1 MDTIL
6 KGTGKEVVIG
16 AGRPTVILG
25 ERINP
30 TGKKRLAAALG
41 EGDLGVV
48 RTEALAQ
55 IEAGADIL
63 DVNVGAAGVD
73 EVDLLPKAVKLV
85 LETVDVPVTIDTPDG
100 EALAAALA
108 VHKELVPDG
117 KPLVNSVNGEEASL
131 ARVLPLVAEYGTAV
145 IGLCMDDDGIPETPE
160 RRLEV
165 AKKIVERAARH
176 GIPREDILIDCLAL
190 TVGADSKSGLVTLEA
205 IRMVREELGVNMA
218 LGASNISF
226 GLPDREILNGAFLA
240 MAIDR
245 GLNCPIV
252 DAAKVRAYIL
262 AADLAL
268 GRDEYAMQYLKA
280 YRQRQKAK

>member
-1 MDTIL
+1 MDTVL

-30 TGKKRLAAALG
+30 TGKKRLAAALLA
-41 EGDLGVV
+41 GDLEVV
-48 RTEALAQ
+48 RQEALAQ

-85 LETVDVPVTIDTPDG
+85 LETVGAPVAIDTADG
-100 EALAAALA
+100 EALAVALQA
-108 VHKELVPDG
+108 HKEANPGG

-131 ARVLPLVAEYGTAV
+131 ARVLPLVAEYGAAV

-160 RRLEV
+160 KRLAV
-165 AKKIVERAARH
+165 ARKIVERAASR
-176 GIPREDILIDCLAL
+176 GIPPADILIDCLAL
-190 TVGADSKSGLVTLEA
+190 TVGADSQAGLITLEA
-205 IRMVREELGVNMA
+205 IRIVKEELGVNLA
-218 LGASNISF
+218 LGASNVSF

-268 GRDEYAMQYLKA
+268 GRDEYAMYYLKA
-280 YRQRQKAK
+280 YRQRQKPK